1 MTLPAGY
8 AINPDLDL
16 VLEREVDVPPELVWA
31 AWTDPRHLV
40 HWFTPAP
47 WKTPLAELDVRPGGK
62 FRTVMRGPE
71 GQEFDNQGCFLDVV
85 PNERLVWTGTMTQG
99 FRPQSA
105 PAPYLFTAMILME
118 PKGSG
123 TLYRAIVI
131 HGTADACKQ
140 HAERGFHDGWGKALD
155 QLVAHMKSVA

>member
-16 VLEREVDVPPELVWA
+16 VLEREVDVPPHLVWA
-31 AWTDPRHLV
+31 AWTDPKHIV

-47 WKTPLAELDVRPGGK
+47 WKTPVAEVDLRPGGK

-71 GQEFDNQGCFLDVV
+71 GQEFDNSGCFLEVV
-85 PNERLVWTGTMTQG
+85 PSERLVWTGTMTQG

-105 PAPYLFTAMILME
+105 AAPYLFTAMILME
-118 PKGSG
+118 PKGAG
-123 TLYRAIVI
+123 TRYRAIVV
-131 HGTADACKQ
+131 HGTAEACQ
-140 HAERGFHDGWGKALD
+140 AHAQMGFHDGWGKALD
-155 QLVAHMKSVA
+155 QLVAYMKTAG

>member
-8 AINPDLDL
+8 TLNPDLDL
-16 VLEREVDVPPELVWA
+16 VLEREVDVAPELVWA
-31 AWTDPRHLV
+31 AWTDPKHLV

-47 WKTPLAELDVRPGGK
+47 WKTPVAELDVRPGGK

-71 GQEFDNQGCFLDVV
+71 GQEFDNQGCFLEVV

-105 PAPYLFTAMILME
+105 AAPYLFTAMILME

-123 TLYRAIVI
+123 TRYRAIVV
-131 HGTADACKQ
+131 HGTAEACQ
-140 HAERGFHDGWGKALD
+140 RHAQMGFHDGWGKALD

>member
-8 AINPDLDL
+8 TLNPDLDL
-16 VLEREVDVPPELVWA
+16 VLEREVDVAPELVWA
-31 AWTDPRHLV
+31 AWTDPKHLV

-47 WKTPLAELDVRPGGK
+47 WKTPVAELDVRPGGK

-71 GQEFDNQGCFLDVV
+71 GQEFDNQGCFLEVV

-105 PAPYLFTAMILME
+105 AAPYLFTAMILME

-123 TLYRAIVI
+123 TRYRAIVV
-131 HGTADACKQ
+131 HGTAEACQQ
-140 HAERGFHDGWGKALD
+140 HAQMGFHDGWGKALD